1 MSRRRK
7 KKDTISIIGK
17 VLIICLAI
25 LIGYFSYTKYGNKVL
40 NQINNTSNQVE
51 KKDNND
57 NNKKEDIKEN
67 KTTTKTENDNKKK
80 EEDES
85 NKKYTYKNQEGEK
98 VTIKAD
104 KSVEAT
110 GFAGASNHKFF
121 LRGTTLYYKNISSGE
136 EEVIIAYNVKDL
148 YIENKEVTA
157 DLDKDGKIVVENN
170 YITYKNK

>member
-1 MSRRRK
+1 MARRRRK
-7 KKDTISIIGK
+7 RKQDTLSIMGK
-17 VLIICLAI
+17 VIVLILAVI
-25 LIGYFSYTKYGNKVL
+25 AGYFMYKNYGDEVIDKVKTTNTKEE
-40 NQINNTSNQVE
+40 TE
-51 KKDNND
+51 KESTKEETKKEESTTKEED
-57 NNKKEDIKEN
+57 NKKEEGK
-67 KTTTKTENDNKKK
+67 
-80 EEDES
+80 
-85 NKKYTYKNQEGEK
+85 KKYTYEDQEGEK

-136 EEVIIAYNVKDL
+136 DEVILAYNVEDL

-157 DLDKDGKIVVENN
+157 LLSKDGKIVVENN